1 MKFSNR
7 AEEELTIGLTPLI
20 DVVFILLIFFMVT
33 TTFNRSSELR
43 IDLPEASNAKSSEP
57 DKKLEIAIDAKGQY
71 YINQV
76 KVVGTDRKTLYL
88 AIRKVIG
95 NNRNIPVI
103 IKADAV
109 ATHQSVIN
117 AMDAAGRLGLTRLS
131 IATSF
136 SGK

>member
-1 MKFSNR
+1 MKFSTR
-7 AEEELTIGLTPLI
+7 KEEELSIGLTPLI

-43 IDLPEASNAKSSEP
+43 IDLPEASSSKSAEP
-57 DKKLEIAIDAKGQY
+57 GKKLEIAIDAKGQY

-76 KVVGTDRKTLYL
+76 KVIGTGRKTLYL
-88 AIRKVIG
+88 AMRKVVG
-95 NNRNIPVI
+95 KNRDIPVI
-103 IKADAV
+103 LKADAA

-117 AMDAAGRLGLTRLS
+117 AMDAAGRLGLTRIS

-136 SGK
+136 SNK

>member
-7 AEEELTIGLTPLI
+7 TEEELSIGLTPLI

-43 IDLPEASNAKSSEP
+43 IDLPEASASKSAEA

-76 KVVGTDRKTLYL
+76 KVIGVGRKTLYL
-88 AIRKVIG
+88 ALRKVVGG
-95 NNRNIPVI
+95 NRDRTVV
-103 IKADAV
+103 IKADAA

-117 AMDAAGRLGLTRLS
+117 AMDAAGRLGLNRIS

-136 SGK
+136 SNQ